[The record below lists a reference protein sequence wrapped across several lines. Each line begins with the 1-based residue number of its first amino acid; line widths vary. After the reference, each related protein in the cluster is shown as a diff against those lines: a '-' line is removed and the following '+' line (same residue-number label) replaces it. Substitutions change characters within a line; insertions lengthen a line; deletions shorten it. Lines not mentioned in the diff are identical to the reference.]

1 LHTHNLERWQHT
13 HRFAVVDSSSE
24 RRTAIV
30 VGLTAV
36 TMVVEVAAGMFYGSM
51 ALLAD
56 GWHMGTH
63 VAALAISVVA
73 YRHARLHANDRH
85 FTFGT
90 GKVGVL
96 GGFASA
102 VALAVVA
109 LLMAATSVERFFRPI
124 TIQFDQ
130 AILVAAVGLTV
141 NLASALVLRGSHE
154 HGGASHGDHDHS
166 GHEHTGHSHA
176 HDHNLRAAYLHVVAD
191 ALTSVLAIVALLAGK
206 LAGYVWM
213 DPVMG
218 LVGGAL
224 IAWWSYGLVRDTSH
238 ILVDRVSDP
247 DLLAAVRSAIETG
260 SDDRVSDLH
269 IWRVGPDKFAAIVS
283 IVTHRP
289 LPPEHYKGLLV
300 CLEDLAHVTMEVH
313 LCPDSPA
320 GSSPQAR

>member
-1 LHTHNLERWQHT
+1 MHTHNLERWQHT
-13 HRFAVVDSSSE
+13 HRFTVVDSSNE
-24 RRTAIV
+24 RRTALV

-36 TMVVEVAAGMFYGSM
+36 TMVVEVVAGLLYGSM

-73 YRHARLHANDRH
+73 YRQARLHADDRH

-109 LLMAATSVERFFRPI
+109 LFMGATSVERFFRPI
-124 TIQFDQ
+124 TIQFNH
-130 AILVAAVGLTV
+130 AILVAGIGLAV
-141 NLASALVLRGSHE
+141 NLASAFVLGGSHAHEATE
-154 HGGASHGDHDHS
+154 HTGASHH
-166 GHEHTGHSHA
+166 

-191 ALTSVLAIVALLAGK
+191 ALTSLLAIVALLAGK
-206 LAGYVWM
+206 TLGYVWM
-213 DPVMG
+213 DPAMG

-224 IAWWSYGLVRDTSH
+224 IAWWSYGLVRDTSY
-238 ILVDRVSDP
+238 ILLDRVSDP
-247 DLLAAVRSAIETG
+247 DMLAAVRAAIETG

-269 IWRVGPDKFAAIVS
+269 VWRVGPDKFAAIVS
-283 IVTHRP
+283 IVTDRP
-289 LPPEHYKGLLV
+289 LPPEHYKRRLA
-300 CLEDLAHVTMEVH
+300 CCEELAHVTVEVH
-313 LCPDSPA
+313 RCP
-320 GSSPQAR
+320 GPQP